1 MQWALPGEK
10 VLQNL
15 SCVQKENNNESS
27 KAVLG
32 RFYVTNYRIKFIEN
46 GMQKNRTEMFD
57 PSSIP
62 LGYIKNLVVVIGGN

>member
-1 MQWALPGEK
+1 M
-10 VLQNL
+10 
-15 SCVQKENNNESS
+15 
-27 KAVLG
+27 LG